1 MSDVPNV
8 ASDAACPVV
17 SWVDD
22 DGRAISAATKEA
34 AVRDGGA
41 SKSATAAYSR
51 AAVLRSDHLAAM
63 ADQVALVCG

>member
-1 MSDVPNV
+1 M
-8 ASDAACPVV
+8 
-17 SWVDD
+17 DD